1 LAGHIGIC
9 EVQTG
14 SISAIQTILQLITS
28 SAVSIKIKEIGIS
41 FNGISNTATPIDV
54 QALLQTTAG
63 TASAGTVSKVN
74 GTDGYSLATTSQ
86 ITFTAE
92 PTAGTV
98 FHRWF
103 IHPQTGFVYV
113 AQPGAEIIVAVSSR
127 FAIRLATAPS
137 AGVSVNCYV
146 IWEE

>member
-14 SISAIQTILQLITS
+14 SISAVQTILQLITS

-41 FNGISNTATPIDV
+41 FNGTSNIATPIDV
-54 QALLQTTAG
+54 QLLLQTTAG
-63 TASAGTVSKVN
+63 TASAGTVSKIN
-74 GTDGYSLATTSQ
+74 GTDSYSLATTSQ
-86 ITFTAE
+86 ITFTVE
-92 PTAGTV
+92 PTTSTF

-113 AQPGAEIIVAVSSR
+113 AQPGAEIVLAVSSR
-127 FAIRLATAPS
+127 VGIRLATAPS
-137 AGVSVNCYV
+137 AGINVNCYI